1 MCDDDIHQGLSPDV
15 SVTRRSLGMSVA
27 AAAAL
32 SAAAAHAEGAEVAEK
47 DVEVKTPDGTCDAV
61 LFTPGGKGPY
71 PGVLIWTDILGLRPV
86 FRDMGKRLA
95 SAGYVVLVPNPFYRS
110 QKAPVVDANF
120 NFADPA
126 QRARVFALRQ
136 AMSWDGIDKDI
147 AAYTAYLAAAPKVN
161 RKVKLG
167 VQGYCMG
174 GPLMMRTASTAPD
187 RIGAGASFHGG
198 TLVTKDENSPHL
210 WVPKMKGRFYIAE
223 ADNDDKSN
231 PEAKTIVQSAFEAAH
246 VPAKLEVYSGAMH
259 GWCVPG
265 SQVYNAQAAERA
277 WGELL
282 NLYKTSLV

>member
-1 MCDDDIHQGLSPDV
+1 MCDDDIHQGLSPAV
-15 SVTRRSLGMSVA
+15 AVTRRTLGMSVA

-32 SAAAAHAEGAEVAEK
+32 SAAAAQAAGTEVAEQ

-61 LFTPGGKGPY
+61 LFTPKGNGAW

-86 FRDMGKRLA
+86 FRDMGRRLA
-95 SAGYVVLVPNPFYRS
+95 GAGYVVLVPNPFYRS
-110 QKAPVVDANF
+110 QKAPVVDASF

-126 QRARVFALRQ
+126 QRKKVFDLRA
-136 AMSWDGIDKDI
+136 AMSWEGIDKDI
-147 AAYTAYLAAAPKVN
+147 GAYTAYLQAAPKVN

-174 GPLMMRTASTAPD
+174 GPLMMRTAATAAD

-198 TLVTKDENSPHL
+198 TLVTKDANSPHL
-210 WVPKMKGRFYIAE
+210 WVPKMKGQFYIAE
-223 ADNDDKSN
+223 ADNDDKSS

-246 VPAKLEVYSGAMH
+246 VTARLEVYSGAMH

-282 NLYKTSLV
+282 NLYKTALV

>member
-1 MCDDDIHQGLSPDV
+1 MCDDDIHQGLTPDV
-15 SVTRRSLGMSVA
+15 AVTRRTLGVSAA

-32 SAAAAHAEGAEVAEK
+32 AAASAHAAAVEVAEK
-47 DVEVKTPDGTCDAV
+47 DVAVKTPDGTCDAV
-61 LFTPGGKGPY
+61 LFTPAGKGPY

-86 FRDMGKRLA
+86 FREMGKRLA
-95 SAGYVVLVPNPFYRS
+95 SSGYVVLTPNPFYRS
-110 QKAPVVDANF
+110 AKAPVVDAGF
-120 NFADPA
+120 NFSDPA
-126 QRARVFALRQ
+126 QRKKVFDMRG
-136 AMSWDGIDKDI
+136 AMTWDGIDKDI
-147 AAYTAYLAAAPKVN
+147 VAYTGYLQAAPKVN

-174 GPLMMRTASTAPD
+174 GPLMMRTAATAAD

-198 TLVTKDENSPHL
+198 TLVTKDANSPHL
-210 WVPKMKGRFYIAE
+210 WVPKMKGQFYIAE

-246 VPAKLEVYSGAMH
+246 VPARLEVYAGAMH

-265 SQVYNAQAAERA
+265 SQVYNAPAAEKA

-282 NLYKTSLV
+282 ALYGKALA